1 MTEIQ
6 SIKIGATMVAFV
18 LALTTVN
25 TLAAGAGIGIELT
38 ASGVGVEEIDQTTTS
53 IKDPQVTGVGQ
64 QDPGFFGIAVGLKR
78 TLDQLWALT
87 TRVHLILG
95 SYGVPAV
102 IGGGI
107 QAMIDFTM
115 AIGGVQILGRFKF

>member
-1 MTEIQ
+1 MTQIQ

-25 TLAAGAGIGIELT
+25 SLAAGAGVGIQLQ
-38 ASGVGVEEIDQTTTS
+38 ASGVTMTDVQTLNS
-53 IKDPQVTGVGQ
+53 QLSGPSVTGVGQ
-64 QDPGFFGIAVGLKR
+64 QDPGFFGIALGIKQ
-78 TLDQLWALT
+78 TLQQMWALT

-95 SYGVPAV
+95 SYGVPMV
-102 IGGGI
+102 IGGSV

-115 AIGGVQILGRFKF
+115 AIGGLQILGRFKF

>member
-1 MTEIQ
+1 MTQIQ
-6 SIKIGATMVAFV
+6 SIKIGTTMVAFV

-25 TLAAGAGIGIELT
+25 SLAAGVGIGVELT
-38 ASGVGVEEIDQTTTS
+38 ASGITTEQIDATTS
-53 IKDPQVTGVGQ
+53 DIQNPEVTGVGQ

-95 SYGVPAV
+95 AYGVPVV
-102 IGGGI
+102 IGGSV

-115 AIGGVQILGRFKF
+115 ALGGAQILGRFKF

>member
-6 SIKIGATMVAFV
+6 SIRIGATMVAFV

-25 TLAAGAGIGIELT
+25 TLAAGAGIGVELGAGGIST
-38 ASGVGVEEIDQTTTS
+38 EEVEATNQQLGN
-53 IKDPQVTGVGQ
+53 PQVTGVGQ
-64 QDPGFFGIAVGLKR
+64 QDPGFFGIAIGIKQ
-78 TLDQLWALT
+78 TIEQLWALT

-95 SYGVPAV
+95 SYGVPGV
-102 IGGGI
+102 IGGSV

-115 AIGGVQILGRFKF
+115 AIGALQILGMFKF

>member
-1 MTEIQ
+1 MTQIQ
-6 SIKIGATMVAFV
+6 SIKIGTTMVAFV

-25 TLAAGAGIGIELT
+25 TLAAGVGIGVELT
-38 ASGVGVEEIDQTTTS
+38 ASGITTEQINATTS
-53 IKDPQVTGVGQ
+53 DIQNPEVTGVGQ

-95 SYGVPAV
+95 AYGVPVV
-102 IGGGI
+102 IGGSV

-115 AIGGVQILGRFKF
+115 ALGGAQILGRFKF